1 MAKGF
6 SHTAVTVLVILT
18 SLIWHSE
25 QLQSSQAQTLLRIQ
39 ALLNFPPALTGW
51 NNQTDFCNSETNSTV
66 TVVCYDDSI
75 TQLHIIGKKGF
86 PPLPRNFSID
96 SFVTTLAR
104 LPSLKVLTLVSHGLW
119 GPLPGKIARLSNL
132 EILNLTSNFFDGAIP
147 QEVSYLSN
155 LQTLVLDGNLFSGQL
170 PDALGSLSLL
180 VVLSLK
186 KNSLDGP
193 LPDQLGSLENLRV
206 LSLSDNQFTGA
217 VPDLSSLTNLQVLDL
232 ENNSLGPQ
240 FPQVGTKI
248 VTLILKK
255 NKFRYGIP
263 DKVNSYFQLERL
275 DVSFNKF
282 VEPFKPSIMSLPSIT
297 YLSIEQNRFTGLLS
311 EDLPCNGQLEF
322 VDLSAN
328 LLTGRLPNCLIS
340 DPKKRVLRYSGNCL
354 TDEDNRQHPYS
365 FCRTG
370 ALAVGI
376 IPHRRKPKHASKV
389 VTALSITGGIIAGTV
404 LVVLTFLVTK
414 RVCEK
419 MVKVPSTRLIAENAS
434 TGYTSK
440 LYSDAS
446 KALFLMP
453 DLVIDRL
460 LLVYH
465 VVYVETLVQRLQNL
479 IHWHITRAMKL
490 GALDIPSYRTFS
502 LEELEAAT
510 NSFATSSF
518 IGEGSSGQVYRGQL
532 KDGSLVAIRC
542 LKMRKSHSTQSFMQY
557 IELISKLRHQHLVS
571 ALGYCFECYLDD
583 SSVST
588 IMLVF
593 QYFPTG
599 TLRDWITERH
609 GRQALTWSQ
618 RIAAAIGIA
627 KGIKFL
633 HTGIV
638 PGVFSNHLK
647 ATDILLD
654 QNLVAKICS
663 YSLPLLAENMEKVRR
678 ELSFPLFRMSAETQ
692 NLFFLREKP
701 QEKLDVYDFGVILIE
716 IIVGRPLSTQAQ
728 VQFLRDQV
736 RWFCE
741 ASLYILRISN
751 FNLGAMKFN
760 EVPKV
765 RFLRSLIY
773 GDIWNSNI
781 PS

>member
-6 SHTAVTVLVILT
+6 SHTAAIVIVVLT

-39 ALLNFPPALTGW
+39 ALLNFPTALTGW
-51 NNQTDFCNSETNSTV
+51 NNETDFCNSETSSTV

-155 LQTLVLDGNLFSGQL
+155 LQTLVLDGNLFSGML
-170 PDALGSLSLL
+170 PDALSSLSLL

-186 KNSLDGP
+186 KNLLDGP

-206 LSLSDNQFTGA
+206 LSLSDNQFIGA
-217 VPDLSSLTNLQVLDL
+217 VPDLSNLTNLQVLDL

-263 DKVNSYFQLERL
+263 DKMNSYFQLELL
-275 DVSFNKF
+275 DVSFNRF
-282 VEPFKPSIMSLPSIT
+282 VEPFKPSIMSLPWIT

-311 EDLPCNGQLEF
+311 EDLPCNDQLEF

-328 LLTGRLPNCLIS
+328 LLTGRLPSCLLS
-340 DPKKRVLRYSGNCL
+340 DHKKRVVRYAGNCL
-354 TDEDNRQHPYS
+354 TNEVNSQHPFS
-365 FCRTG
+365 FCRTE

-404 LVVLTFLVTK
+404 LVILMVLLTRKVFD
-414 RVCEK
+414 K
-419 MVKVPSTRLIAENAS
+419 MVKAPPTRLIAEDAS

-440 LYSDAS
+440 LYSD
-446 KALFLMP
+446 P
-453 DLVIDRL
+453 R
-460 LLVYH
+460 
-465 VVYVETLVQRLQNL
+465 
-479 IHWHITRAMKL
+479 HIARAVKL

-510 NSFATSSF
+510 NSFAMSSVM
-518 IGEGSSGQVYRGQL
+518 GEGSHGQVYRGQL

-542 LKMRKSHSTQSFMQY
+542 LKMIKSHSTQSFMQY
-557 IELISKLRHQHLVS
+557 IELISKLRHPHFVS
-571 ALGYCFECYLDD
+571 ALGHCFECYLDD

-599 TLRDWITERH
+599 TLREWITEWH
-609 GRQALTWSQ
+609 GRQPLTWSQ

-647 ATDILLD
+647 TTDILLD

-663 YSLPLLAENMEKVRR
+663 YNLPLLAENMEK
-678 ELSFPLFRMSAETQ
+678 FFRMTAETQ
-692 NLFFLREKP
+692 NLFFLREKH
-701 QEKLDVYDFGVILIE
+701 QEKLDVYDFGVILLE
-716 IIVGRPLSTQAQ
+716 IIVGRPISTQTQ
-728 VQFLRDQV
+728 VQFLTDQV
-736 RWFCE
+736 R
-741 ASLYILRISN
+741 
-751 FNLGAMKFN
+751 
-760 EVPKV
+760 
-765 RFLRSLIY
+765 
-773 GDIWNSNI
+773 
-781 PS
+781 